1 MCGNDESLNFLRD
14 WLHLWHERRY
24 QSRKD
29 SSNKDQ
35 TDMPNDDDDYNCS
48 DCDHISKDI
57 NEEGSLQNV
66 LLITGPVGV
75 CRYIFCHDCDIHAMD
90 G

>member
-1 MCGNDESLNFLRD
+1 MIFLQVCGNDESLTFLRD

-29 SSNKDQ
+29 SFYKDQ
-35 TDMPNDDDDYNCS
+35 SDIPNNNDAYNCYG
-48 DCDHISKDI
+48 CEYASKDI

-66 LLITGPVGV
+66 LLVTGPVGV
-75 CRYIFCHDCDIHAMD
+75 C
-90 G
+90 GNVSVSQL